1 LKTLDLPDFHT
12 HTPGKSLGI
21 YNLGVSENPTTGI
34 FSAGLHPWYLD
45 GNWEKEF
52 EMMSKKLED
61 PRIVAVGECGFDGIR
76 GPDLAIQKAAFEAQA
91 ALAKSLDLPVILHCV
106 KGLHLLQE
114 FLKKHSQP
122 IIWHGFNL
130 HPDAGKSLLG
140 HPVYFSLGKHTLIDD
155 SHAQAWL
162 KICPLEQVFFET
174 DDSGLPIEAI
184 YQRAS
189 LILGLP
195 IERLRE
201 VVLENWNRI
210 SSRKIHG

>member
-1 LKTLDLPDFHT
+1 MIDLPDFHT

-21 YNLGVSENPTTGI
+21 LNLGIPESPSTGI
-34 FSAGLHPWYLD
+34 YSMGLHPWYLN
-45 GNWEKEF
+45 GNWEKALEILT
-52 EMMSKKLED
+52 KKLED

-76 GPDLAIQKAAFEAQA
+76 GPGLAIQKAAFEAQA
-91 ALAKSLDLPVILHCV
+91 ALAKSLGLPIILHCV

-140 HPVYFSLGKHTLIDD
+140 QPVYFSFGKHILVAGTQ
-155 SHAQAWL
+155 AQAWL
-162 KICPLEQVFFET
+162 KICPLDKVFFET
-174 DDSGLPIEAI
+174 DDSGLPIETI
-184 YQRAS
+184 YRQAS

-201 VVLENWNRI
+201 VALGNWNRI

>member
-1 LKTLDLPDFHT
+1 MIDLPDFHT
-12 HTPGKSLGI
+12 HTPGKTLGI
-21 YNLGVSENPTTGI
+21 LNLGIAESPSAGI
-34 FSAGLHPWYLD
+34 YSMGLHPWYLD
-45 GNWEKEF
+45 GNWEKDIEILT
-52 EMMSKKLED
+52 KKLED
-61 PRIVAVGECGFDGIR
+61 LRILAVGECGFDGIR

-91 ALAKSLDLPVILHCV
+91 AIAKSLGLPIILHCV

-130 HPDAGKSLLG
+130 HPDAGKSLFG
-140 HPVYFSLGKHTLIDD
+140 HPVYFSFGKHILIED

-162 KICPLEQVFFET
+162 KICPLHKVFFET

-184 YQRAS
+184 YRQAS

-195 IERLRE
+195 IERLRD
-201 VVLENWNRI
+201 VALENWNRI

>member
-1 LKTLDLPDFHT
+1 MLDLPDFHT
-12 HTPGKSLGI
+12 HAPGKPQSI
-21 YNLGVSENPTTGI
+21 YNLGIHDIPTTGI
-34 FSAGLHPWYLD
+34 FSVGLHPWYLD
-45 GNWEKEF
+45 GNWENALEILT
-52 EMMSKKLED
+52 KKLED
-61 PRIVAVGECGFDGIR
+61 LRILAVGECGFDGIR

-91 ALAKSLDLPVILHCV
+91 AIAKSLGLPIILHCV

-140 HPVYFSLGKHTLIDD
+140 HPVYFSFGKHILIED

-162 KICPLEQVFFET
+162 KICPLDKVFFET

-184 YQRAS
+184 YRQAS

-201 VVLENWNRI
+201 VALENWNRI